1 MYPIIFEYKLLKIS
15 SYGLMLML
23 AFLICNYLLRKY
35 LLKINR
41 DPKMGDDIIFYAAI
55 GGIFGSKLYHMIEQA
70 LWYSDYSYVDG
81 IINIFKGLYQFD
93 VSLFFSGINQFGS
106 GLVFL
111 GGLMGGFISVTYYI
125 RKNILVTLE
134 VYDWVAPFLALGHA
148 IGRMGCFLVGDCY
161 GKPCSLPWAVTFK
174 EGLPP
179 TTFES
184 FQYNYPSVFNSQEFK
199 SLYFPGDY
207 IYVHPTQIY
216 EFIIYLLIFFY
227 LRYIRDNKLYNG
239 VVMFEYLFLAGMARF
254 LIEFLRLN
262 PKYLFNFSGAQIIS
276 IFMILIS
283 SFFMYFYRKKTT

>member
-1 MYPIIFEYKLLKIS
+1 
-15 SYGLMLML
+15 ML
-23 AFLICNYLLRKY
+23 AFLISNYLLRRY
-35 LLKINR
+35 LTGINK
-41 DPKMGDDIIFYAAI
+41 DPKIGDDIIFYAAI
-55 GGIFGSKLYHMIEQA
+55 GGIFGSKIYYMIEQA
-70 LWYSDYSYVDG
+70 LYYKDYSNING

-93 VSLFFSGINQFGS
+93 ISIVFSGINQFGS

-111 GGLMGGFISVTYYI
+111 GGLIGGFISVTYYI
-125 RKNILVTLE
+125 KKNKLNTLE

-184 FQYNYPSVFNSQEFK
+184 FKYNYPAIFNTPGFK
-199 SLYFPGDY
+199 SNYFPGDY
-207 IYVHPTQIY
+207 VYVHPTQIY
-216 EFIIYLLIFFY
+216 EFIAYFVIFLYLQ
-227 LRYIRDNKLYNG
+227 YIRNNKLYDG
-239 VVMFEYLFLAGMARF
+239 IIMFEYLFLAGMARF

-283 SFFMYFYRKKTT
+283 SYLMYLYRKKII